1 MKKLFVFLAALVG
14 LSVISCN
21 KEANITV
28 EPSQLTFS
36 AQGGENVLNVTG
48 GTGITATSGD
58 ESWCHV
64 AVAATRITV
73 TVDPNE
79 GEESRNTTVTV
90 SCRGTNVPVPVSQ
103 EGLSASTDIPSEVEV
118 PYGGGTVTLG
128 KVTANV
134 EVKVTI
140 PTQVTWIHDPAVAE
154 DGTVTV
160 VADANTGAESREAVI
175 NVYPVGDVKLVQGV
189 AAYSIELGNVNH
201 DAENGYVPV
210 DITIMMRGEE
220 AAGYKFIV
228 FEDGAFTTT
237 DEIMSALN
245 AQGYTREDVDMYGSL
260 GQQGEPDTLTLNLE
274 VNKTFHATGVA
285 LDANGT
291 QSALVDHVFTTT
303 QDSPI
308 NIYNSWLGDWRIE
321 IYNYDADLWGQDP
334 AYIESRVA
342 ASDTVSIVANN
353 PGFTYWFMGWENISY
368 GTEDPNVNG
377 YVMMNAGFSL
387 SDYSM
392 STMGGPCE
400 PALQLS
406 TGEQVRLLPI
416 IPAEYTW
423 DGSAQSY
430 SVSFYMLNYAS
441 LATTVTEYWGE
452 GNPEG
457 LNMSPVGI
465 TDSQTQQQVIGD
477 GISLVFVDANTLDY
491 DQPTVLGFGTG
502 MSQMWLYP
510 YTLTKIS
517 DDPSMTPLSSSVAA
531 TRFYG
536 RLDAVKGV
544 SSNQKFYVN
553 SGVSASNGPVKF
565 ARMR

>member
-1 MKKLFVFLAALVG
+1 
-14 LSVISCN
+14 
-21 KEANITV
+21 
-28 EPSQLTFS
+28 
-36 AQGGENVLNVTG
+36 
-48 GTGITATSGD
+48 
-58 ESWCHV
+58 
-64 AVAATRITV
+64 
-73 TVDPNE
+73 
-79 GEESRNTTVTV
+79 
-90 SCRGTNVPVPVSQ
+90 
-103 EGLSASTDIPSEVEV
+103 
-118 PYGGGTVTLG
+118 
-128 KVTANV
+128 
-134 EVKVTI
+134 
-140 PTQVTWIHDPAVAE
+140 
-154 DGTVTV
+154 
-160 VADANTGAESREAVI
+160 
-175 NVYPVGDVKLVQGV
+175 
-189 AAYSIELGNVNH
+189 
-201 DAENGYVPV
+201 
-210 DITIMMRGEE
+210 
-220 AAGYKFIV
+220 
-228 FEDGAFTTT
+228 
-237 DEIMSALN
+237 
-245 AQGYTREDVDMYGSL
+245 
-260 GQQGEPDTLTLNLE
+260 
-274 VNKTFHATGVA
+274 
-285 LDANGT
+285 
-291 QSALVDHVFTTT
+291 
-303 QDSPI
+303 
-308 NIYNSWLGDWRIE
+308 
-321 IYNYDADLWGQDP
+321 
-334 AYIESRVA
+334 
-342 ASDTVSIVANN
+342 
-353 PGFTYWFMGWENISY
+353 MGWENISY

-406 TGEQVRLLPI
+406 TGEQVRLVPI

-423 DGSAQSY
+423 DSSAESY